1 MSPRTCVTALAVL
14 LLLFTN
20 SPQPPTARAAD
31 HREAPAVNG
40 AGEGDIG
47 DIFAFVDPNDAN
59 RIVLHMGV
67 NPFSNPAVQGGY
79 KFSPDFLY
87 QWKIDNTGDFREDL
101 VVQVVFD
108 GQGPSQTYKVYV
120 IVPDQ
125 AQVGAINRRAS
136 GEANLDGTTGGVVS
150 FGEVMAFAGPRDD
163 PFVVD
168 IGQLNRILNGTQ
180 DVFRGF
186 TTPVAAI
193 GALRGRA
200 VRADGTSGHDGFGG
214 FNGSFIVVS
223 FPKRWIGETGRVN
236 IWGTVSAPIGGGS
249 YVQFERMG
257 QQVISTVFVPG
268 PLRDIFNAAVPA
280 DDVARFSGLIPDA
293 LTTQDNDGRNNTIAG
308 RRVVLGALGLT
319 SLPNGAPLLLPA
331 NFANTNRNLL
341 RVALLPDVLRLDLG
355 LASGD
360 LAIGQFGLQNG
371 RRPADDVVDILLR
384 LARELADVN
393 FPDALGVPGSGPARP
408 GALNL
413 TDRRVFAVLQGTDF
427 YEADA
432 DIADVS
438 GSGNEKSIPN
448 AFPYLSTPHP
458 LPGAEGTIGF
468 PRNP

>member
-1 MSPRTCVTALAVL
+1 MQLKKHLALLAA
-14 LLLFTN
+14 LLLFAATT
-20 SPQPPTARAAD
+20 PQAPVARAAD

-47 DIFAFVDPNDAN
+47 DVFAFLDPNDASKL
-59 RIVLHMGV
+59 VLIMGV

-87 QWKIDNTGDFREDL
+87 QWKVDVTGDYNEDL
-101 VVQVVFD
+101 VVQVLFD
-108 GQGPSQTYKVYV
+108 GLPPAQTYKLWVTV
-120 IVPDQ
+120 ATPNT
-125 AQVGAINRRAS
+125 VGAVNRRAP
-136 GEANLDGTTGGVVS
+136 GEPNLEGAVGSVLTA
-150 FGEVMAFAGPRDD
+150 GEIQAFAGARDD

-168 IGQLNRILNGTQ
+168 IGQLFRILANTQ

-186 TTPVAAI
+186 TTPVPAI
-193 GALRGRA
+193 GALRGRP

-214 FNGSFIVVS
+214 FNGSFLAASI
-223 FPKRWIGETGRVN
+223 PKAWVGGSGRVS

-249 YVQFERMG
+249 YIQFERMG
-257 QQVISTVFVPG
+257 QQVFSTVFVPG

-280 DDVARFSGLIPDA
+280 DDVARFSGLVPDA
-293 LTTQDNDGRNNTIAG
+293 LTTTDNDGTGNTIAG

-319 SLPNGAPLLLPA
+319 ALPNGAPLLLPA
-331 NFANTNRNLL
+331 NFGNTNRGLL
-341 RVALLPDVLRLDLG
+341 RAALLPDVLRLDLS
-355 LASGD
+355 LAPND

-393 FPDALGVPGSGPARP
+393 FPSALGVPGSGPARA

-413 TDRRVFAVLQGTDF
+413 ADRRVFAVLQGTDF
-427 YEADA
+427 YEAD
-432 DIADVS
+432 DKIADVS
-438 GSGNEKSIPN
+438 DAGNERAIPTT
-448 AFPYLSTPHP
+448 FPFLPSVHP
-458 LPGAEGTIGF
+458 LPGSDGTVGF